1 MFEQIIY
8 LFLSIISFTLV
19 NLVGKALKGRGYE
32 EIELEE
38 SQDNLPGFNLIF
50 RIAFPII
57 LIIFYAYLLSL
68 TIYQYLNEN
77 IYLVNLYYLGIR
89 LIYNVVFGNYL
100 LLNVY
105 RQVIIYFSI
114 FFLNKIVCENY
125 LYDINK
131 LLPNFENFINEI
143 WLLIIL
149 FLYKLSNELIA
160 NKENIDKRKN
170 KFILFRFNKFK
181 KKYYRFIEKNKGKPF
196 FLEILSLM
204 IYEDYNRP
212 YSFRWIERIFKFLNF
227 NIKTTRIM
235 QITSDKLLSDNESII
250 EVIKKIRKKYI
261 ERLFNTYNDNKEPF
275 YYQKEIKYFFD
286 DFINQ
291 YNVHSTYSDQI
302 YYIYSIILSS
312 LSKEEIETTEKKK
325 NKLCF
330 YVKIREIKFKKN
342 CGISIDAPS
351 LKFLEEEFKN
361 LN

>member
-8 LFLSIISFTLV
+8 IILSLISFVIV
-19 NLVGKALKGRGYE
+19 NSVGKALKGSGYE
-32 EIELEE
+32 QIELEE
-38 SQDNLPGFNLIF
+38 SQDYLPGFNLIF
-50 RIAFPII
+50 RIVFPII
-57 LIIFYAYLLSL
+57 LIIFYAYIISL
-68 TIYQYLNEN
+68 TYYQYLNEK

-89 LIYNVVFGNYL
+89 LIYTFVFGNYL

-105 RQVIIYFSI
+105 RQVIIYISI
-114 FFLNKIVCENY
+114 FFLNKIVCDNY

-160 NKENIDKRKN
+160 NNENIDKRKN

-196 FLEILSLM
+196 YLEILSLM

-212 YSFRWIERIFKFLNF
+212 YSFRWVERILKFLNF
-227 NIKTTRIM
+227 NIKTTGIM
-235 QITSDKLLSDNESII
+235 QITSNKLLSDNQSII

-261 ERLFNTYNDNKEPF
+261 ELLFNTYYDNKEPF

-302 YYIYSIILSS
+302 YYIYSNIVSA
-312 LSKEEIETTEKKK
+312 LSKKEIENLEKKK

-330 YVKIREIKFKKN
+330 YIKIREIKFKKK
-342 CGISIDAPS
+342 CGISIDEPS
-351 LKFLEEEFKN
+351 LKFLEEEFKKVR
-361 LN
+361 